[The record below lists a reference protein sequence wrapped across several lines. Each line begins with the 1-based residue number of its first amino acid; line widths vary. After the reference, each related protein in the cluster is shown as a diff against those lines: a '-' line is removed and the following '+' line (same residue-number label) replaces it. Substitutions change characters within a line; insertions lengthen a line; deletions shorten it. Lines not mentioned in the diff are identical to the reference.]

1 MIIVMQGRVRSSRL
15 PGKGFFTFFGQTLW
29 ERLCDI
35 ALEVR
40 GAREVVFATGDHAE
54 NRLVQPLI
62 ESKGVRFF
70 MGSEDNVLQRYCDV
84 VKDSSAEY
92 VVRLTCDNY
101 LIQPELVEA
110 LAAAVKEKKADYGFI
125 EPLSHYAGEVIR
137 REVLLQEYQSGKY
150 TAMGREHVTY
160 DIRQSKTYR
169 QVTLPNNF
177 GGVDH
182 QHSLTLDTLDDL
194 VVMKK
199 LERSHPGL
207 IRLRCLEELRK
218 VDLVKL

>member
-1 MIIVMQGRVRSSRL
+1 MQGRVRSLRL

-29 ERLCDI
+29 ERMCDI
-35 ALEVR
+35 GKEIR
-40 GAREVVFATGDHAE
+40 GANEVVFATGDHVE

-84 VKDSSAEY
+84 VRDSSAEY

-110 LAAAVKEKKADYGFI
+110 LAAAVREKNADYGYI

-137 REVLLQEYQSGKY
+137 REVLLQEYRSGKY
-150 TAMGREHVTY
+150 TPLAREHVSY
-160 DIRQSKTYR
+160 DIRQSTTYR
-169 QVTLPNNF
+169 QVTLPADY

-182 QHSLTLDTLDDL
+182 RHSLTLDTLDDL
-194 VVMKK
+194 LVMKR
-199 LERSHPGL
+199 LERSYPGL
-207 IRLRCLEELRK
+207 AQPRSLEELRK
-218 VDLVKL
+218 VDPTKS